1 MITEAATEAKAEITE
16 SDSVC
21 SRDHNRSQSS
31 VTPDPVRRTR
41 FLKTLQKSLQQRYD
55 VSVPYCVSQLVSHNT
70 DYIESSTGSSPDT
83 PEMLLFRQSG
93 DNLDITLFLDAVLLD
108 DLEEEHHR
116 FHLSGERFDNSCIV
130 LEGVSHFLYLTWN
143 AHHDRQVR
151 LIDIEL
157 QAEVDKFIYA
167 TLDTDNNESTDR
179 LIKRLYCDVSYR
191 SGLSPVL
198 KHRYEKANALAKLYC
213 DWLSNN
219 FSLQTPTRELS
230 AELARFYR
238 LNGDAKQSHIMR
250 HLH

>member
-1 MITEAATEAKAEITE
+1 MITESETVCKRDNNSLQAKAA
-16 SDSVC
+16 
-21 SRDHNRSQSS
+21 HN
-31 VTPDPVRRTR
+31 PVRHTR
-41 FLKTLQKSLQQRYD
+41 FLKTLQKSLQRRYD
-55 VSVPYCVSQLVSHNT
+55 VSVPYCVSEFVSHNS
-70 DYIESSTGSSPDT
+70 DHVQSSTGASPDT

-108 DLEEEHHR
+108 ELEEEQHR
-116 FHLSGERFDNSCIV
+116 FHLGGHLSGKRFDNCCIV

-167 TLDTDNNESTDR
+167 ALDTHNNESTTR
-179 LIKRLYCDVSYR
+179 LIKRLYGDVSYR
-191 SGLSPVL
+191 SGLSPEL
-198 KHRYEKANALAKLYC
+198 KHRYEKANTLAKLYC

-219 FSLQTPTRELS
+219 FSLQTPNRELS

-238 LNGDAKQSHIMR
+238 LNGDAKQSHITR